1 MNIVEFFNQSVD
13 HERDLLIRKN
23 HDYSGKDR
31 HSDDPLFN
39 LSMGEKMGI
48 GNMEDGILWRMCDKF
63 ARIINYIKQNNGDLK
78 VDEKIT
84 ETIAD
89 FRNYLLLLDFAMKNK
104 TNTPKKLDNTIIQN
118 FEHRTENAKQLISE
132 LFS

>member
-1 MNIVEFFNQSVD
+1 MSIVEFFNRSVD

-31 HSDDPLFN
+31 CSDDPLFN

-48 GNMEDGILWRMCDKF
+48 GNTEDGILWRMCDKF
-63 ARIINYIKQNNGDLK
+63 ARIINYIKQNDGDLK

-89 FRNYLLLLDFAMKNK
+89 FRNYLLLLDFAMKTK
-104 TNTPKKLDNTIIQN
+104 SSPSKKSNDPIIQN
-118 FEHRTENAKQLISE
+118 SEHRTENAKQLISE